1 MHRALLL
8 MAVLVAAGCSD
19 KSTTPL
25 LGTLEWDRIAVPAEV
40 SEPVLRWAVAEG
52 DRVEAGDLLLE
63 LDPARMQTRV
73 NQAEAEAAQA
83 EALLNEALNGA
94 RSETLD
100 RARAAL
106 ARAQAAVTD
115 SRREYR
121 RQVQLL
127 RRGMTAVAA
136 RDVAQTTLQQNEAAL
151 READAQLR
159 ELLAGT
165 RIEQVHQ
172 AEAARAAANAA
183 RERARLDLQRLRV
196 IAPRAGR
203 VDALP
208 FKPGDQPAV
217 GAVLVSLLVGDTPY
231 ARVFVPTPRRARL
244 NPGDAFEVQPHG
256 VETSFTAR
264 LRSIR
269 SEPSFTPYY
278 ALSGDDAERLVY
290 RAELVLEGEAARDLP
305 AGLPVSAEARENS
318 AKDDDD

>member
-1 MHRALLL
+1 MRRALLL
-8 MAVLVAAGCSD
+8 IAVVAGCSD
-19 KSTTPL
+19 RSATPL

-52 DRVEAGDLLLE
+52 DRVDAGDLLLE
-63 LDPARMQTRV
+63 LDPARLQTRV
-73 NQAEAEAAQA
+73 NQTEAEAAQA

-100 RARAAL
+100 RARATR
-106 ARAQAAVTD
+106 ARAEAAVTD

-127 RRGMTAVAA
+127 KRGMTAVAA
-136 RDVAQTTLQQNEAAL
+136 RDVAQTTLQQSEAAL

-172 AEAARAAANAA
+172 AEAARAAAAAA

-217 GAVLVSLLVGDTPY
+217 GAVLVSLLVGDAPY
-231 ARVFVPTPRRARL
+231 ARVFVPTPRRAGL
-244 NPGDAFEVQPHG
+244 NPGDTFEVRPHG

-305 AGLPVSAEARENS
+305 AGLPVSAEARQSS